1 MRMPV
6 KSMVFFIGNRCV
18 WIYIVLFVTALRVAI
33 PGKALT
39 NRLNRLKGIE
49 SDLKDFEKGGPV
61 PDIDVFKE
69 GVLYYEILPKHI
81 NDSLVYG
88 NLGFC
93 HFYLG
98 DYQQALTAY
107 RQAIEKEPQLYFYYW
122 DMGLLNYYL
131 GDFEKSRY
139 FFERALFYIPVT
151 SKYYDKMRSRI
162 TDSKN
167 ENIHHYLLACYYRL
181 SQDRE
186 DTYIKLAQCHRFL
199 NNPAKMFEA
208 SSAGLQYFPKSQKL
222 YYYAGLSRF
231 LQNDYKNAIANFN
244 KALSLDS
251 NDVKA
256 YYYRGLCFEKTGQK
270 IARMV
275 DFAKVAAMGENEKSD
290 KEKFI
295 EMKRMH
301 LNTELIVLRYFM

>member
-1 MRMPV
+1 MKTPV
-6 KSMVFFIGNRCV
+6 KSMTLFIWNRCV
-18 WIYIVLFVTALRVAI
+18 WIYMAVFVIVLHVAV
-33 PGKALT
+33 PGKALM
-39 NRLNRLKGIE
+39 NRLNRLKSIE

-151 SKYYDKMRSRI
+151 LKYYDKTQSRI

-167 ENIHHYLLACYYRL
+167 ENMRHYLLACYYRL

-186 DTYIKLAQCHRFL
+186 ETYIKLAQCHRFL
-199 NNPAKMFEA
+199 NNPAKMSEA
-208 SSAGLQYFPKSQKL
+208 ALAGLKYFPKSQKL

-231 LQNDYKNAIANFN
+231 LQNDYKSAIANFN
-244 KALSLDS
+244 RALSLDS

-275 DFAKVAAMGENEKSD
+275 DFAKVSSLGEDERSD
-290 KEKFI
+290 KEKFT
-295 EMKRMH
+295 EMKRLH

>member
-1 MRMPV
+1 MMI
-6 KSMVFFIGNRCV
+6 FIGNRCV
-18 WIYIVLFVTALRVAI
+18 WMYLFLLITVVLVSFPHEALRNHI
-33 PGKALT
+33 
-39 NRLNRLKGIE
+39 NRLKSVEGE
-49 SDLKDFEKGGPV
+49 LKCFEGGGPLPDRDAFKGGV
-61 PDIDVFKE
+61 R
-69 GVLYYEILPKHI
+69 YYEVLLKYN

-98 DYQQALTAY
+98 NYTQALASY
-107 RQAIEKEPQLYFYYW
+107 RKAIEKEPQLYFYYW